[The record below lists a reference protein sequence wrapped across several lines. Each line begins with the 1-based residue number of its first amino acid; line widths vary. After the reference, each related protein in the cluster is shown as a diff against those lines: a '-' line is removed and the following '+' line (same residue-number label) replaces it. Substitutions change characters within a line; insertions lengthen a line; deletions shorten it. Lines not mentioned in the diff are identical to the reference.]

1 MSLTVSERALEYLGE
16 AIASCQNVHTPSDL
30 FMWEQGPL
38 WAFLP
43 HDVLLFSV
51 ADSASKWVLSDC
63 LHSQPLKGQ
72 VVNALI
78 DRQHGLLAH
87 LIRESRSLGAPMLH
101 ITSQGHSP
109 QPLAPE
115 LRKTLLRLKLGGVWF
130 ADTGALPGFHRS
142 SFALLGP
149 KLDELQAGYLDW
161 IAPSIQAA
169 LCRVAAHQ
177 LPLGGALAH
186 TLGPQNTPAD
196 TLSARH
202 QEILKWVR
210 QGKTNAEIGAIMG
223 ISPFT
228 VKNHL
233 QKIFQRLQVNNR
245 TQAVSLP

>member
-1 MSLTVSERALEYLGE
+1 MSLNVSERALEYLAE
-16 AIASCQNVHTPSDL
+16 AIASCQNVRTASEL
-30 FMWEQGPL
+30 FMWVQGPL

-43 HDVLLFSV
+43 HEVMLFCV
-51 ADSASKWVLSDC
+51 ADSDSKWVLSDC

-78 DRQHGLLAH
+78 DSRHGFLAK
-87 LIRESRSLGAPMLH
+87 LIHESRSLGVAGLQMNL
-101 ITSQGHSP
+101 QGHSP

-115 LRKTLLRLKLGGVWF
+115 LRKALLRLKLGGLWF
-130 ADTGALPGFHRS
+130 ADTGALPGFHRV

-149 KLDELQAGYLDW
+149 KLDTLQPQHLDW
-161 IAPSIQAA
+161 IAPSMQAA
-169 LCRVAAHQ
+169 LTRVAAHQ
-177 LPLGGALAH
+177 VPVTHAQVDTTGA
-186 TLGPQNTPAD
+186 NAD
-196 TLSARH
+196 VLSARQ

-210 QGKTNAEIGAIMG
+210 QGKTNAEIGAIMD

-245 TQAVSLP
+245 TQAASQT